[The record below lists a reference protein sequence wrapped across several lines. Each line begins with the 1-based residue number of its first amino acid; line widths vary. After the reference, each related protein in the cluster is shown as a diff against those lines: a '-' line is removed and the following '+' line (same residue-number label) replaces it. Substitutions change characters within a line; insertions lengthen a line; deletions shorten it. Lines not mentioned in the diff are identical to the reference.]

1 MQRVLTRRTFL
12 EQAGATAASLT
23 LVGRTA
29 RAQSAM
35 FISLN
40 GSVAPARTDQRPNG
54 VGPWPE
60 AARLAARIGYGG
72 IDWSL
77 GPAKTA
83 GLEATRALFT
93 ELKIQPTIVGLP
105 MNAQVAF
112 GDEAAFKQALPQL
125 ADDAAFVA
133 GVGCRRMML
142 VLTPRSDQPKD
153 ERRKIV
159 RDRLSVIAEILAK
172 SNIRLGLEFLGPLY
186 MRMGGPG
193 GGRGGA
199 PAAAQTPPAPM
210 QPFIWTLP
218 ETVDLGKDSGPN
230 VGAVLDVW
238 HWYHSGGTRRR
249 HPRDRQVTHRPRSPL
264 GCARDAAC
272 GRPRQHAAD
281 AGRRRGQPDR
291 VPSRAAEDRLR
302 RRRGARAAGTDR
314 ARHGR
319 RGGRPARVRDDRRRD
334 EKGGCQVQRD
344 AVGHTQHMAVD
355 ELRGRRRLS
364 PAHPRMLAALRRTS
378 ESSYSTISRA
388 AAPRSHGVCRD
399 ASSGICLARSRPIAV
414 ASSAASRGG

>member
-1 MQRVLTRRTFL
+1 MNSSEVTMQRVLTRRTFL

-40 GSVAPARTDQRPNG
+40 GSVAPARTDLRPNG

-153 ERRKIV
+153 ERRTIV
-159 RDRLSVIAEILAK
+159 RDRLSVIAGVLAT

-199 PAAAQTPPAPM
+199 PAATQTPPAPM

-218 ETVDLGKDSGPN
+218 ETVELGKDSGPN

-238 HWYHSGGTRRR
+238 HWYHSGGTVEDILATDKSRIVHVHLSDAREM
-249 HPRDRQVTHRPRSPL
+249 PPADVRDNMRLMPGEGVVNLTGFLRALQKIGYDGGVAPEPL
-264 GCARDAAC
+264 GRIAPDMGAEEAARLAYETTAAVMKK
-272 GRPRQHAAD
+272 
-281 AGRRRGQPDR
+281 AG
-291 VPSRAAEDRLR
+291 V
-302 RRRGARAAGTDR
+302 
-314 ARHGR
+314 
-319 RGGRPARVRDDRRRD
+319 
-334 EKGGCQVQRD
+334 
-344 AVGHTQHMAVD
+344 
-355 ELRGRRRLS
+355 
-364 PAHPRMLAALRRTS
+364 
-378 ESSYSTISRA
+378 STA
-388 AAPRSHGVCRD
+388 
-399 ASSGICLARSRPIAV
+399 
-414 ASSAASRGG
+414 